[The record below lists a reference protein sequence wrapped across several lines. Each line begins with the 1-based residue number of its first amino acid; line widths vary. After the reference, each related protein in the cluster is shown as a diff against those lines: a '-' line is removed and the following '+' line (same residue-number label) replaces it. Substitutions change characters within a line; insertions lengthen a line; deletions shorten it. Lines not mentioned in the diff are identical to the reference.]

1 MLTRRDRGEIMASYN
16 WEWPIVPNQ
25 EKHSERITMIRPVQ
39 YELTCPLDPE
49 LFENQLTSHR
59 GKALAIN
66 VSSGGMLLLMDYA
79 PHVMQVLKVSVPMT
93 VHLTQIPTLAEVA
106 WTRPVPMGP
115 NDLHFVGLK
124 FVL

>member
-1 MLTRRDRGEIMASYN
+1 MFLRRGKGEIMASYD

-25 EKHSERITMIRPVQ
+25 QKHSERITMIRPVQ
-39 YELTCPLDPE
+39 YEITSPTDPE
-49 LFENQLTSHR
+49 LFEEQFTSHR

-66 VSSGGMLLLMDYA
+66 VSSGGMLLLMDHA
-79 PHVMQVLKVSVPMT
+79 PDVMQVLKVNVPMT